1 MTNPFALQG
10 KRTLKNKPC
19 EPLQPN
25 SPSCGNQ
32 PANIRIDTASN
43 ASTRSPPPTTR
54 FGQPKR
60 APRDDGHQAPA
71 SPCPLDKTPYISVL
85 NIPGR
90 RVRGREGFG
99 GLMGERDRVTG
110 GLG

>member
-71 SPCPLDKTPYISVL
+71 SPCPLDKTPYISVRTSA
-85 NIPGR
+85 P
-90 RVRGREGFG
+90 
-99 GLMGERDRVTG
+99 VTEQNPRSMSRNQG
-110 GLG
+110 QTRNVS